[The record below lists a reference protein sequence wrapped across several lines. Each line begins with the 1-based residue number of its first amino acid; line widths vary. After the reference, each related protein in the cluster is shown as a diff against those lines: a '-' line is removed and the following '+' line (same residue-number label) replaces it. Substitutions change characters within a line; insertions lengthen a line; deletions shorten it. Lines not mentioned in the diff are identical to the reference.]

1 MDEVWNRIDKELE
14 RRRKSWAWLYSTLGY
29 DRQRVNNWRRRG
41 VPPKEHQAIAE
52 ALGRTVDWVA
62 KGDDEPIE
70 NHAIRRANQLAEFTV
85 RPSSDIKIMR
95 APVVEWARLGEDL
108 YREPSEMEARPSRP
122 FVTDQA
128 ISKRCFFVVQPTS
141 DLEPTILQGDIL
153 LVDVA
158 NKSPK
163 RDQIA
168 LFRMI
173 NGDFTFMRFR
183 PTVDGFEAYNSQGA
197 VLDSKRHGL
206 TVEGTCVLMQREQ
219 L

>member
-1 MDEVWNRIDKELE
+1 
-14 RRRKSWAWLYSTLGY
+14 
-29 DRQRVNNWRRRG
+29 
-41 VPPKEHQAIAE
+41 
-52 ALGRTVDWVA
+52 
-62 KGDDEPIE
+62 
-70 NHAIRRANQLAEFTV
+70 
-85 RPSSDIKIMR
+85 
-95 APVVEWARLGEDL
+95 
-108 YREPSEMEARPSRP
+108 MEARPSRP